1 MMKEKTGPKL
11 SSGYDD
17 RYVLKKPL
25 PGARLVGQI
34 FVYLPVVIWAI
45 VVIFPFWYMI
55 VLATK
60 NNPDIFNFP
69 PPLTFDNNFIQNF
82 TANWHVLFEKVQFWR
97 NLWNSVY
104 IAVMSTVLTLF
115 ICSLTGFTF
124 AIYEFKGKEL
134 IFLLLLFTMMIP
146 SMVTLIPYF
155 SMMQAFGWIDQAKAL
170 YLPGAAS
177 AYGVFLVR
185 QYVESTVPKD
195 ILEAARID
203 GCSEFSI
210 YWRIIIPLIS
220 PILGS
225 LGIITFIGSW
235 NNYMQAL
242 VVMTN
247 ENSFTIP
254 VALARL
260 QGQQSIDNGAI
271 FVGTAISVIPLILVF
286 IFMSRLVIDRVME
299 GSVKG

>member
-1 MMKEKTGPKL
+1 MKEKTGFNL
-11 SSGYDD
+11 SSGNDD
-17 RYVLKKPL
+17 RYVLKKSL
-25 PGARLVGQI
+25 PGARLAGQI
-34 FVYLPVVIWAI
+34 LIHLPVVIWAI

-69 PPLTFDNNFIQNF
+69 PPLTFDRNFFQNL

-104 IAVMSTVLTLF
+104 IAAMSTVLTLF

-124 AIYEFKGKEL
+124 AIYEFKGKEV
-134 IFLLLLFTMMIP
+134 IFMLLLFTMMIP

-155 SMMQAFGWIDQAKAL
+155 SMMQAFGWIDQARAL

-210 YWRIIIPLIS
+210 YWRIVLPLIS

-260 QGQQSIDNGAI
+260 QGQQTIDYGAI

-286 IFMSRLVIDRVME
+286 IFMSRMVIDRVME

>member
-1 MMKEKTGPKL
+1 MKTPNEQ
-11 SSGYDD
+11 D
-17 RYVLKKPL
+17 RRLKKS
-25 PGARLVGQI
+25 GAAGRLTAAVL
-34 FVYLPVVIWAI
+34 VHLPVVIWAV

-60 NNPDIFNFP
+60 NNSDIFNFP
-69 PPLTFDNNFIQNF
+69 PPLTFDKNFFQNL

-104 IAVMSTVLTLF
+104 IASMSTILTLF

-124 AIYEFKGKEL
+124 AVYQFKGKEL
-134 IFLLLLFTMMIP
+134 IFTLLLFTMMIP

-155 SMMQAFGWIDQAKAL
+155 SMMQAFGWIDQARAL

-177 AYGVFLVR
+177 AYGVFLIR
-185 QYVESTVPKD
+185 QYVESSVPKD
-195 ILEAARID
+195 VLEAARID
-203 GCSEFSI
+203 GCSEFAI
-210 YWRIIIPLIS
+210 YWRVVLPLIT

-247 ENSFTIP
+247 EESFTVP

-260 QGQQSIDNGAI
+260 QGQQSIDYGAI
-271 FVGTAISVIPLILVF
+271 FVGTAISVIPLIIVF
-286 IFMSRLVIDRVME
+286 IFMSRMVIDRVME